1 MLPFRWIFIIL
12 WCALSVT
19 HAARAAIL
27 YSSPVLNEAAGLL
40 DIVPEQSKQL
50 ASSYLTQRTLTAK
63 EEKSPSSVGR
73 EDTDSRIR
81 TPGGTVEALQILAQA
96 EYNLDNHKIA
106 MQRLEQAEQLSSRHT
121 LPFQHLR
128 TRLLMIRLRWLDD
141 HNSRQ
146 AQKSLVSVEQ
156 EFRQIENT
164 EQLAKGIQYQMS
176 MLAAEIA
183 SYDNDIL
190 AADRLYAAQA
200 DYISHVQSPSIIIDY
215 HTAIGRHLLNHKLY
229 NKALSELLL
238 AYWSAIEE
246 NASAELAK
254 VNQLLAQ
261 LFYERKVLDKSLDHL
276 LQAADF
282 YDNYEKSPALP
293 HVLKLMGDVY
303 YHQGKY
309 NLALVHYFNVID
321 HEDERSD
328 IRNVIDIRLSLAK
341 TYLHLYNIP
350 LAEQYLNRANE
361 LLAVAHFPELKAEA
375 LLLESGLAY
384 NQKLSSQAIS
394 SAQHALD
401 IATEEKDVGLQQNAY
416 RLLYLAYEQAGQYDK
431 ALSNIEQYNALATI
445 EQRQLNLISEDAF
458 RQQKEFI
465 EQRLHLTAQQKQL
478 DKVSSDFQKFQ
489 KVSFVLFIGGTLF
502 FLLML
507 RRGQLLKDSQE
518 SIDAL
523 TSRLFTHSRSG
534 LNNLRMLNIKLPQS
548 LEQSSDKFERWHIG
562 ELINEPL
569 NDRLQ
574 FAMIDVPFMR
584 NIYLKHGY
592 EEGLKLEKAFGDYMK
607 EHIEEPAR
615 IYHFSDSNFLY
626 IEPNTDRDRDPAQLV
641 DKIQKWIE
649 DFLPQRNLD
658 RIIRVGI
665 ADYPFLPR
673 AYTAI
678 NDRELLDILLM
689 ATSAART
696 LAMQEQ
702 TSQWVYLKAI
712 ENAPAASLATG
723 NIRKACKHSLSQG
736 LIKVHSSFQN
746 EETLKKLLKDD

>member
-1 MLPFRWIFIIL
+1 MHSFRWIVIVL
-12 WCALSVT
+12 LYALSFS
-19 HAARAAIL
+19 AAKAAIL
-27 YSSPVLNEAAGLL
+27 YSSPVLNEAASLL
-40 DIVPEQSKQL
+40 EIVPQQSKQL
-50 ASSYLTQRTLTAK
+50 ADGYLTQRKLASDDDKGPTAMSR
-63 EEKSPSSVGR
+63 EE
-73 EDTDSRIR
+73 TDSRIR

-96 EYNLDNHKIA
+96 EFNLGNQAFAKKL
-106 MQRLEQAEQLSSRHT
+106 LERAEEMAASHT

-128 TRLLMIRLRWLDD
+128 TRILMIRLRWLDD
-141 HNSRQ
+141 HNSRE
-146 AQKSLVSVEQ
+146 AQRALSSVEQ
-156 EFRQIENT
+156 EFRKVENT
-164 EQLAKGIQYQMS
+164 EQLAKGIHYQMN

-190 AADRLYAAQA
+190 VADRLYAAQA
-200 DYISHVQSPSIIIDY
+200 DYINHVQSPTIAIDY

-229 NKALSELLL
+229 NKALSELLI

-254 VNQLLAQ
+254 VNCLLAQ
-261 LFYERKVLDKSLDHL
+261 LFFERKVLDKAIDHL

-282 YDNYEKSPALP
+282 YDNYTNSPALP
-293 HVLKLMGDVY
+293 PVLKLMGDVY

-321 HEDERSD
+321 HEDAKSNIGD
-328 IRNVIDIRLSLAK
+328 VIDIRLSLAK
-341 TYLHLYNIP
+341 TYLNLYNIP
-350 LAEQYLNRANE
+350 LAEQYLERARE
-361 LLAVAHFPELKAEA
+361 LLSQTNLPKLKAES
-375 LLLESGLAY
+375 LLLESGLSY
-384 NQKLSSQAIS
+384 NQKLAPQAVDY
-394 SAQHALD
+394 AKQALG
-401 IATEEKDVGLQQNAY
+401 IAIKENDLSLQQHAY
-416 RLLYLAYEQAGQYDK
+416 RLLYLAYEQNAQYDK
-431 ALSNIEQYNALATI
+431 ALNNLEQYNALATI

-465 EQRLHLTAQQKQL
+465 EQRLHITAQQNQL
-478 DKVSSDFQKFQ
+478 NKVTSDFQKFQ
-489 KVSFVLFIGGTLF
+489 KVSFALFIGATLF

-507 RRGQLLKDSQE
+507 RRGQLLKESKE
-518 SIDAL
+518 SIGDL
-523 TSRLFTHSRSG
+523 TQRLFTHSRSG

-607 EHIEEPAR
+607 ERIEEPAR

-626 IEPNTDRDRDPAQLV
+626 IEPNTDRDRDPQQLV
-641 DKIQKWIE
+641 DKIHQWIE
-649 DFLPQRNLD
+649 GFLPQRNLD
-658 RIIRVGI
+658 RIIRVGL

-736 LIKVHSSFQN
+736 LIKVHSSYQN
-746 EETLKKLLKDD
+746 EEALKKLLKDD